1 MPAKGWEPRA
11 DALRARLTPACPPS
25 CGASVI
31 VHSRFIASLIGPIVV
46 AVGLSLLLNP
56 GLAIGIAAD
65 LASSPSLMIV
75 SGMAAMLLGLLIVR
89 THNVWRGWPITVT
102 LFGWVCVIGGAF
114 RILLPDVAADM
125 ATVVAAP
132 HEGLTPFA
140 GGAAILV
147 GLFFAW
153 QGWSVPLTAAPTD
166 LED

>member
-1 MPAKGWEPRA
+1 M
-11 DALRARLTPACPPS
+11 
-25 CGASVI
+25 
-31 VHSRFIASLIGPIVV
+31 V

-56 GLAIGIAAD
+56 GLVAGIAAD
-65 LASSPSLMIV
+65 LVSSPSLMIV

-102 LFGWVCVIGGAF
+102 LFGWVALVGGAF
-114 RILLPDVAADM
+114 RILLPDVAASM
-125 ATVVAAP
+125 ATAVAAP
-132 HEGLTPFA
+132 HQGLAPFA